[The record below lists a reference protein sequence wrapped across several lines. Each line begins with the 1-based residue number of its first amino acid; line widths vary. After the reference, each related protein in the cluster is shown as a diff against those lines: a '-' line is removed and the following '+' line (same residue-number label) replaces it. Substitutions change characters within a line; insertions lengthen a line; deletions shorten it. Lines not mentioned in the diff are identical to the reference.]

1 MYFEVTRQALMTPL
15 KMIAGVVERKQ
26 VTPILGHI
34 LVKIQQQQLSLT
46 ATDNEIELKYH
57 MSIEAGED
65 GEMTIPALKL
75 YDICRAL
82 NKEATITVKQKEQ
95 RAMLTSGR
103 GRFALMTLPA
113 GDFPNSDSLIADL
126 EFSVTQNTLR
136 YLLNKTQFAVAQ
148 QDARPALNG
157 LLIEIQDNK
166 LNFVATDGHRMA
178 FATEVFSILSAEQK
192 TRILLPRKMVM
203 ELLKILNDSEEMVKI
218 RLNQQQV
225 CFELPEL
232 RLTSRL
238 IDRPYPD
245 YEVILA
251 NQATAKI
258 AINGQQFKQALQ
270 RVAILYDEKFKG
282 VRLAFAQNL
291 LTISAS
297 NPEHEQA
304 SDELDIVYNGEDFEV
319 GFNVVYLLDALAC
332 IDTAEV
338 ELHLSGASGSCF
350 VCPKDKENPK
360 YVIMPMRL

>member
-1 MYFEVTRQALMTPL
+1 MYFEVMRQALMTPL

-34 LVKIQQQQLSLT
+34 LLKIQDKQLTLT

-57 MSIEAGED
+57 MPIEAGDD
-65 GEMTIPALKL
+65 GEMTLPALKL

-82 NKEATITVKQKEQ
+82 GNDAKISVTLKEQ
-95 RAMLTSGR
+95 RAMIKSGR
-103 GRFALMTLPA
+103 GRFSLMTLSTK
-113 GDFPNSDSLIADL
+113 DFPDSDSLIADL

-136 YLLNKTQFAVAQ
+136 YLLNKTQFAIAQ

-157 LLIEIQDNK
+157 LLIEISENK

-178 FATEVFSILSAEQK
+178 FATEVFSVLSEEQK
-192 TRILLPRKMVM
+192 TRILLPRKMVL
-203 ELLKILNDSEEMVKI
+203 ELLKILNDSEDMIKVS
-218 RLNQQQV
+218 LNQQQV
-225 CFELPEL
+225 CFQLPDL

-245 YEVILA
+245 YDVILA
-251 NQATAKI
+251 TESTMQI
-258 AINGQQFKQALQ
+258 CINGQQLKQVLQ

-282 VRLAFAQNL
+282 VRLAFSNNL
-291 LTISAS
+291 LSISAS

-304 SDELDIVYNGEDFEV
+304 TDELDIVYDGDKFEV

-332 IDTAEV
+332 IDTPDI
-338 ELHLSGASGSCF
+338 ELHLSGASSSCF
-350 VCPKDKENPK
+350 ICPKDKDNPK